1 MSRKRKIK
9 RIPDFISLYGRDNK
23 LNSKLVADTLTNE
36 DRFYVKDVYGMV
48 FRIDEKTYKLLREE

>member
-9 RIPDFISLYGRDNK
+9 RIPDFIPLYGRDNK